1 MMKSSLF
8 LIFSTIYVIFFV
20 WYTNFNKPLT
30 ELEVENYIESLKQ
43 SSNNE
48 ESINVIKKFL
58 SDDDG
63 KQFIMVNLLGY
74 SKNPPLL
81 EKTKGAKNGKELVD
95 YYTSFM
101 FKEMFTRASHPVIF
115 GSVVGPSIEVIG
127 MQNARSWDE
136 VGLIRYRSR
145 RDMMEIIINPEFQN
159 RHAYKIGGLERTIAS
174 PIQPSIFIDGRF
186 IFFLILSFL
195 YLSIRVYKSK

>member
-1 MMKSSLF
+1 MKYSLF
-8 LIFSTIYVIFFV
+8 LIFSAVYIIFFA
-20 WYTNFNKPLT
+20 WYTNLNKPLT
-30 ELEVENYIESLKQ
+30 DQEVKNYIEILQQ

-48 ESINVIKKFL
+48 ESLNMITNFL
-58 SDDDG
+58 SNDDG

-74 SKNPPLL
+74 TDNPPLL
-81 EKTKGAKNGKELVD
+81 EKTEGAENGKELVD

-127 MQNARSWDE
+127 IKNARSWDE
-136 VGLIRYRSR
+136 IGLIRYRSR

-186 IFFLILSFL
+186 IFFLMLSLL

>member
-1 MMKSSLF
+1 MMKHRLF
-8 LIFSTIYVIFFV
+8 LIFLTTYTIFFA
-20 WYTNFNKPLT
+20 WYSNLNKPLT
-30 ELEVENYIESLKQ
+30 DTEVENYLNILQKSSSNQESLDA
-43 SSNNE
+43 
-48 ESINVIKKFL
+48 INKFL
-58 SDDDG
+58 SNDDG
-63 KQFIMVNLLGY
+63 KQFIMVNLLSY
-74 SKNPPLL
+74 SDNPPLL
-81 EKTKGAKNGKELVD
+81 EKTEGAKNGKELVD

-174 PIQPSIFIDGRF
+174 PMQPSIFIDGRF
-186 IFFLILSFL
+186 IFFLMLLLL

>member
-1 MMKSSLF
+1 MMKYSLC
-8 LIFSTIYVIFFV
+8 LIFSTIYIIFFA
-20 WYTNFNKPLT
+20 WYTNLNKPLT
-30 ELEVENYIESLKQ
+30 DQEVKNYIESMKL

-48 ESINVIKKFL
+48 KSLVVLKKFL
-58 SDDDG
+58 SNDDG

-74 SKNPPLL
+74 SDNPPVL
-81 EKTKGAKNGKELVD
+81 EKTEGAKNGKELVD

-101 FKEMFTRASHPVIF
+101 FKEMFIRASHPIIF
-115 GSVVGPSIEVIG
+115 GNVVGPSIEVIG
-127 MQNARSWDE
+127 IQNARSWDE
-136 VGLIRYRSR
+136 IGLIRYRSR

-159 RHAYKIGGLERTIAS
+159 RHAYKTGGLEKTIAS

-186 IFFLILSFL
+186 IFFLILSLL

>member
-1 MMKSSLF
+1 MMKHSLL
-8 LIFSTIYVIFFV
+8 LIFSSIYIVFFA
-20 WYTNFNKPLT
+20 WYTNLNKPLT
-30 ELEVENYIESLKQ
+30 DLEVENYIESLKQ

-48 ESINVIKKFL
+48 ESLNVLKKFL
-58 SDDDG
+58 SNDDG

-74 SKNPPLL
+74 SNNPPLL
-81 EKTKGAKNGKELVD
+81 EKTEGAKNGKELVD

-127 MQNARSWDE
+127 MQDARSWDE
-136 VGLIRYRSR
+136 IGLIRYRSR

-174 PIQPSIFIDGRF
+174 PMQPSIFIDGRF
-186 IFFLILSFL
+186 IFFLMLSLL